1 MARYPNEEN
10 EMAEADTLTQLK
22 TDMKEAMKA
31 KDKDTLSTVRMLIS
45 SLQNQAIELK
55 RDLTEDDIL
64 DVLSTEAK
72 KRRDAAEQYREGDR
86 EELAEKEDT
95 ELEVIEKYLPKQ
107 LSDTEVAQMI
117 DEVISEVGAETKRD
131 MGKVMGPMMQKV
143 KGRFDG
149 SKVKD
154 MVLEKLP

>member
-1 MARYPNEEN
+1 
-10 EMAEADTLTQLK
+10 MAEADTLTQLK